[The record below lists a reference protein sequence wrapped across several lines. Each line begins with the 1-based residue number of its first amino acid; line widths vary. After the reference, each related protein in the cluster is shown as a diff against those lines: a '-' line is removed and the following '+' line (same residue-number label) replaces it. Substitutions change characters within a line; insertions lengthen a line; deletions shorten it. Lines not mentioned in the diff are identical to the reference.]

1 MWAVAGSA
9 AASPPGLGSGCRAQA
24 RSARSRRGPVA
35 VERARRDDAHTSRI
49 ARSRVRCRPRSART
63 RAPPRALPS
72 EALDALATPSGSFE
86 AALRV
91 ADVSVDAWSVGGGSA
106 LALFGAK
113 FAGIETK
120 LFQAGLAPYLAY
132 LYFLGRAETGTP
144 RASLFGARFLLLFVI
159 ATIPAGIVA
168 KTAYGDILANVDV
181 LHGSSETL
189 LSVSNFLFA
198 FGFAD
203 ALAKKSDA
211 ATNDDASK
219 RLSGGSTGT
228 STPEPPSESFE
239 ALSAPVALLAFAAMA
254 GLGSYG
260 AGQLIHS
267 EIGTRFLTETLHARV
282 EPKNA
287 LSAQT
292 WAVHV
297 SSVAEWALAMRLVA
311 RYAKSGDTDTPGDDL
326 ASWRFLPVAMAPFLA
341 SGFAAC
347 TFHAF
352 YNPPSIN
359 ALVPLQA
366 LLTLLGNA
374 GCAFA
379 AFKVYDEGLKKKERD
394 DKRRDETDET
404 PAFAS
409 ATADAAPL
417 TVSSSG
423 KGGVAVS
430 SVVASASFVVLGASL
445 CVATPLVFGDFFFEP
460 SYEKALPM
468 IAAPT
473 LLWVVFGVFFARGLD
488 DDDTM
493 TSSDF
498 GKKEKKKRSS
508 EETLSSS
515 LSSSEEPSEPS
526 KEEDKNEE
534 DEEESGFARVKAF
547 GAAGT
552 ASYVIVELAFWAAA
566 LPAAIAWYRVAEGSW
581 LDLSIPADK
590 AKLLGAGAVF
600 INVVRFFVP
609 FRLAAALAL
618 APVFRKTF
626 FESEPPTRDA
636 EDDGRT

>member
-1 MWAVAGSA
+1 MWAVAGSG
-9 AASPPGLGSGCRAQA
+9 AASLGGWASGSRAES
-24 RSARSRRGPVA
+24 RSARSRRAPA
-35 VERARRDDAHTSRI
+35 AAQRARTVDVETAVM
-49 ARSRVRCRPRSART
+49 ARSRLRCRPRSARL

-72 EALDALATPSGSFE
+72 EALDAAVTGS
-86 AALRV
+86 ASLGTALRV

-106 LALFGAK
+106 LALFGER

-120 LFQAGLAPYLAY
+120 LFQAGLLPYLVY
-132 LYFLGRAETGTP
+132 LYFLGKEETATP
-144 RASLFGARFLLLFVI
+144 RASLFGARFLLLFVA

-168 KTAYGDILANVDV
+168 KTSYGDILANVDV

-498 GKKEKKKRSS
+498 GKKEKKRRSS

-534 DEEESGFARVKAF
+534 DRESGFARVKAF

-618 APVFRKTF
+618 APVVRKTF

>member
-311 RYAKSGDTDTPGDDL
+311 RYAKSEDTDTPGDDL

-379 AFKVYDEGLKKKERD
+379 AFKVYDEGFKKKERD

-445 CVATPLVFGDFFFEP
+445 CVATPLVCGDFFFEP

-473 LLWVVFGVFFARGLD
+473 LLWAVFGVGGVIVD
-488 DDDTM
+488 DAA
-493 TSSDF
+493 SSDF

-508 EETLSSS
+508 DASSS
-515 LSSSEEPSEPS
+515 LSSSNEPS
-526 KEEDKNEE
+526 EEDKNEE
-534 DEEESGFARVKAF
+534 DRESGFARVKAF

-618 APVFRKTF
+618 APAVRRTF

>member
-1 MWAVAGSA
+1 M
-9 AASPPGLGSGCRAQA
+9 
-24 RSARSRRGPVA
+24 
-35 VERARRDDAHTSRI
+35 
-49 ARSRVRCRPRSART
+49 
-63 RAPPRALPS
+63 
-72 EALDALATPSGSFE
+72 TPSGSFE

-282 EPKNA
+282 EPENA

-311 RYAKSGDTDTPGDDL
+311 RYAKSEDTDTPGDDL

-379 AFKVYDEGLKKKERD
+379 AFKVYDEGFKKKERD

-473 LLWVVFGVFFARGLD
+473 LLWAVFGVGGVIV
-488 DDDTM
+488 DDTA
-493 TSSDF
+493 SSDF

-508 EETLSSS
+508 DASSS
-515 LSSSEEPSEPS
+515 LSSSEEPSSEEPS
-526 KEEDKNEE
+526 SEEPSEEDKNEE
-534 DEEESGFARVKAF
+534 DRESGFARVKAY

-618 APVFRKTF
+618 APAVRRTF

>member
-1 MWAVAGSA
+1 M
-9 AASPPGLGSGCRAQA
+9 
-24 RSARSRRGPVA
+24 
-35 VERARRDDAHTSRI
+35 
-49 ARSRVRCRPRSART
+49 
-63 RAPPRALPS
+63 
-72 EALDALATPSGSFE
+72 
-86 AALRV
+86 
-91 ADVSVDAWSVGGGSA
+91 DAWSVGGGSA

-219 RLSGGSTGT
+219 RLYGGSTGT
-228 STPEPPSESFE
+228 STPSEPPSESFE

-282 EPKNA
+282 EPENA

-379 AFKVYDEGLKKKERD
+379 AFKTYDEGLKKKERD
-394 DKRRDETDET
+394 DKRRDETHET

-473 LLWVVFGVFFARGLD
+473 LLWAVFGVGGVID
-488 DDDTM
+488 DDAA
-493 TSSDF
+493 SSDF

-508 EETLSSS
+508 DASSS
-515 LSSSEEPSEPS
+515 LSSSEEPSSEEPS
-526 KEEDKNEE
+526 SEEPSEEDKNEE
-534 DEEESGFARVKAF
+534 DRESGFARVKAY

-618 APVFRKTF
+618 APAVRRTF